1 MSEHLEL
8 MRLTVDLGRAYL
20 EMVDEFEGAGEG
32 YPYNNIPLAREDI
45 AAFVRELQEEEQGIG
60 LPPGIVPQ
68 TTYVLVRD
76 SRTIVGEIRFRPA
89 TAPPFGVGHDHIG
102 YNVRPSDRRQGY
114 AGVMLSR
121 VLENARALELHGVS
135 LTVEGENPP
144 SVRIIERAGGQVI
157 EETTDPETGE
167 RVRLY
172 WIVLSFPVGR
182 TI

>member
-8 MRLTVDLGRAYL
+8 MRLTVDLGDAYL
-20 EMVDEFEGAGEG
+20 EMVDEFEDADEG

-45 AAFVRELQEEEQGIG
+45 ATFVQELQEEELGIG

-76 SRTIVGEIRFRPA
+76 GRTIVGEIRFRPA

-102 YNVRPSDRRQGY
+102 YNVRPSERRRGHG
-114 AGVMLSR
+114 GVMLSR
-121 VLENARALELHGVS
+121 VLEKARALELHGVS

-144 SVRIIERAGGQVI
+144 SVRIIERAGGQVF
-157 EETTDPETGE
+157 EENVDPETGS

-172 WIVLSFPVGR
+172 WIAL
-182 TI
+182 